1 MKKLGSSVAVWCA
14 VAVVVVLWAEVP
26 VAAARLCSL
35 EELSVCMEAVTG
47 SEPPT
52 STCCSKLAEQ
62 EPCLC
67 EYLKVDPNLKQ
78 YVNSPA
84 VEKVA
89 AACNIHIPTCEIF
102 DSQDLALVPDWILG

>member
-1 MKKLGSSVAVWCA
+1 MKLLGSSLAVWC
-14 VAVVVVLWAEVP
+14 VVVVLWAEVP

-52 STCCSKLAEQ
+52 SACCSKLAEQ

-84 VEKVA
+84 VQKVA
-89 AACNIHIPTCEIF
+89 AACNIHIPTREIC
-102 DSQDLALVPDWILG
+102 DSTYSQEFALVPDWILG